1 MTFEFAINL
10 CNEDSGFICPVA
22 LDNGKYYTI
31 ESLNHK
37 ILRFVELTDQS
48 LSKHGEVIKAQT
60 SVETEV
66 GKRDFYAF
74 LYKNQVY
81 LYKINDM
88 AKYLKDL
95 KKNEQK
101 LSDYANEEIKSF
113 FSEYRA
119 YIRKKKAKL
128 EKKKQEQGFDFN

>member
-1 MTFEFAINL
+1 MTFEYAINL

-22 LDNGKYYTI
+22 LDNGKYYTF
-31 ESLNHK
+31 ESYNHK
-37 ILRFVELTDQS
+37 ILRFVELTDQN
-48 LSKHGEVIKAQT
+48 LSKHGGIIKSQS
-60 SVETEV
+60 SVDAEI

-74 LYKNQVY
+74 LFNEQVY

-88 AKYLKDL
+88 AKFLKQL
-95 KKNEQK
+95 KKNESNLNDK
-101 LSDYANEEIKSF
+101 VNKEIKSF

-128 EKKKQEQGFDFN
+128 EKKKQEQGFELN